1 MSDAPPSATAAASAA
16 PAGAAV
22 LQLYRRQLEE
32 RHLESDS
39 AQLEVVAKLDDL
51 RRRLLAQARA
61 PRVRL
66 PRWLTGLARG
76 AARAPPAGLY
86 LWGGVGRG
94 KTWLMDLFVESLPV
108 GQGRRLH
115 FHRFMY
121 DIHVRLAQLRQQ
133 RSPLE
138 HIARSL
144 ARATRVLCLDELYV
158 ADIGDA
164 MILAGLFEGLFRRGV
179 TLVATSNVAPAELY
193 KDGLQRQRFLPAI
206 RLLERHLEVARL
218 AGVTDY
224 RLRQLTQAGIYL
236 TAGAPATGAR
246 LAALFATLA
255 ATQAQSGGAIEIEG
269 RPIAVIRAAAGAV
282 WFDFEA
288 LCAGPRS
295 QNDYI
300 EIAREYQSVIVS
312 DVPALDAA
320 RDDEARR
327 FIALVDELYDRN
339 VNLIVSAAAP
349 ATQLYRGERL
359 RGLFARTASRLIE
372 MQSEEYL
379 AREHHP

>member
-1 MSDAPPSATAAASAA
+1 
-16 PAGAAV
+16 V
-22 LQLYRRQLEE
+22 LQLYRRQLDE
-32 RHLESDS
+32 RHLHSDP
-39 AQLEVVAKLDDL
+39 AQLAVVAKLDDL
-51 RRRLLAQARA
+51 RRRLIAQRRA
-61 PRVRL
+61 PRARL

-76 AARAPPAGLY
+76 AARAPPTGLY

-94 KTWLMDLFVESLPV
+94 KTWLMDLFVETLPFA
-108 GQGRRLH
+108 QARRIH

-121 DIHVRLAQLRQQ
+121 DVHAQLAHIRQE

-138 HIARSL
+138 HIAQAL
-144 ARATRVLCLDELYV
+144 ARDTRVLCLDELYV
-158 ADIGDA
+158 SDIADA
-164 MILAGLFEGLFRRGV
+164 MILAGLFDGLFRGGV
-179 TLVATSNVAPAELY
+179 TLVATSNVAPGELY

-206 RLLERHLEVARL
+206 GLLESHLEVARL

-236 TAGAPATGAR
+236 AAGAPDTDAR
-246 LAALFATLA
+246 LATLFAALA
-255 ATQAQSGGAIEIEG
+255 ATQAQAGGAIEIEG
-269 RPIAVIRAAAGAV
+269 RPIAVIRAGAGAV
-282 WFDFEA
+282 WFDFES

-300 EIAREYQSVIVS
+300 EIAREYQSVIVA
-312 DVPALDAA
+312 DVPPLEAA

-327 FIALVDELYDRN
+327 FIALIDELYDRN

-349 ATQLYRGERL
+349 AAQLYRGERL
-359 RGLFARTASRLIE
+359 REPFARTASRLIE

-379 AREHHP
+379 AREHRP